1 MPANLIGLNPGG
13 AYVVTPSDTV
23 ALPKETVS
31 VYIGAAGTLTVVM
44 VADYKRELKKL
55 TAINS
60 MPSVLFSGLV
70 AGSTLNIRCS
80 VIKATGTSVTATN
93 VIALVDES

>member
-23 ALPKETVS
+23 ALPKEAVS
-31 VYIGAAGTLTVVM
+31 VYIGAAGTLTVIM
-44 VADYKRELKKL
+44 ATDYKKGIRLG
-55 TAINS
+55 TAIGS
-60 MPSVLFSGLV
+60 MPVVLFSGLV

-93 VIALVDES
+93 VIALTDES